1 MAYTLKDIAAMSM
14 GHQVALMNSLFTRK
28 LGDAPAGSQNAIN
41 QHSYTVSEWGETKEA
56 LEHSYVS
63 DELRDGIADMFTTLI
78 GSIWRAGNTEM
89 FLFLADQSYV
99 QRQNLGSQNN
109 LTTTEAKLVLD
120 DIEVIVS
127 DTSKLLSLTGD
138 NSISNNLLHRQL
150 NRLAIKLFEFSLF
163 IGINPHADL
172 SQVTMANLSKLCQG
186 RSCLERTYEKYAD
199 IGVQLYHTEVEPDV
213 YAVFSKEH
221 QVGTDGKTYEADK
234 FLKSADWFEP
244 FFPSLTTD
252 SALAHANVSAAV
264 IQATPKVDLVD
275 GNGNPLI

>member
-1 MAYTLKDIAAMSM
+1 MSM
-14 GHQVALMNSLFTRK
+14 GQQVALMNSLFTRK

-41 QHSYTVSEWGETKEA
+41 QHSYTVSEWEETKEA
-56 LEHSYVS
+56 LKHGYVS
-63 DELRDGIADMFTTLI
+63 DELRDGIADTFTTLI
-78 GSIWRAGNTEM
+78 GSIWRAGINDGIAFVCLNTPPKGTQSMLNTETAKKIVDRIEILVTDVSKILQLRDEQAVSET
-89 FLFLADQSYV
+89 LFYT
-99 QRQNLGSQNN
+99 N
-109 LTTTEAKLVLD
+109 
-120 DIEVIVS
+120 
-127 DTSKLLSLTGD
+127 LSLIF
-138 NSISNNLLHRQL
+138 NELLHFATL
-150 NRLAIKLFEFSLF
+150 
-163 IGINPHADL
+163 IGINPQADL
-172 SQVTMANLSKLCQG
+172 SQVTLANLSKLCQG

-221 QVGTDGKTYEADK
+221 QVGIDGKTYEADK

-252 SALAHANVSAAV
+252 SALAHANVSAAS